1 MSATKNWNLSL
12 TIFPIILTNDEEYSA
27 KVIAKEENDESHA
40 DGEQVDVEGQRHK
53 VFGDIAQPQQLEGH
67 PQRGHRLGQRAGAQ
81 LGESKLL
88 LRGFPTGNDSVRRD
102 DTDVKPNGAVRCNR
116 VCKIIRTCSI
126 ERKPYLEV
134 TQDYEI

>member
-67 PQRGHRLGQRAGAQ
+67 PQRGHQLGQSAGAQ
-81 LGESKLL
+81 LGETKLL
-88 LRGFPTGNDSVRRD
+88 LGRFPAGNDAVGRHD
-102 DTDVKPNGAVRCNR
+102 PDVKPNHAVG
-116 VCKIIRTCSI
+116 
-126 ERKPYLEV
+126 
-134 TQDYEI
+134 